1 MNQTGTWSS
10 TWSRRQARTK
20 SESAGSDPEVA
31 AEGGTGE
38 SFHGVE
44 IRRVVAAT
52 RRTAAYAHPVAARSD
67 TAPAPEAFRR
77 AVQDLL
83 SAPWRPELVVE
94 EMPAPQRIAPFSVA
108 VTADVVVAG
117 EEVGSGRLV
126 LLHDPAGNEA
136 WDGTFRCVTFARA
149 DVDPEMVTDPLL
161 AQVGWSWLL
170 DALVAHGARYDAP
183 SGTVTSVASESFG
196 GMAEEEP
203 RAEIEVRASWTPQL
217 SGGVGLAPH
226 LAAWAELLCTTA
238 GLPPLPAGVVPMPSR
253 RIPPSRSSWRR

>member
-1 MNQTGTWSS
+1 
-10 TWSRRQARTK
+10 
-20 SESAGSDPEVA
+20 
-31 AEGGTGE
+31 
-38 SFHGVE
+38 
-44 IRRVVAAT
+44 
-52 RRTAAYAHPVAARSD
+52 
-67 TAPAPEAFRR
+67 
-77 AVQDLL
+77 VQDLL

-253 RIPPSRSSWRR
+253 RTPPSRSSWRR